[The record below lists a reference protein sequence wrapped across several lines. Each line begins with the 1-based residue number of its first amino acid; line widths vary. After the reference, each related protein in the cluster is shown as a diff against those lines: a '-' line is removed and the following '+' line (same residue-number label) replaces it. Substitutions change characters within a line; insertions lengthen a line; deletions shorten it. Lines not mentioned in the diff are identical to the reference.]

1 VGVHEE
7 LRLLAPSEWPTMYL
21 TAGREWH
28 PGPVVRRHRP
38 GTRSG
43 LTAAINIL
51 HNDSCMAQI
60 TIGMLIVCVP
70 RSAAKLR
77 PLRPLRLTP
86 ALVRRPTSAVPGLH
100 RQDIARQTAVIQK
113 SLSRVLSCLARH
125 GSENC
130 PACSRYVSIVSMRL
144 IRPLIIRPIGL
155 GCCSRTLFLM
165 SNLAYSSYPRRQPTF
180 ASHLRSYIRVFS
192 ITSLSGYYGEQPRH
206 SSSSSYLPS

>member
-51 HNDSCMAQI
+51 RNDSCMAQI
-60 TIGMLIVCVP
+60 TIGTLLIVCVP

-77 PLRPLRLTP
+77 PLRLTP
-86 ALVRRPTSAVPGLH
+86 AAALVRRPTSVVPDLH
-100 RQDIARQTAVIQK
+100 RQDVARQTAVIQK
-113 SLSRVLSCLARH
+113 SLSRVLPCLARH

-155 GCCSRTLFLM
+155 GRVWLATVAV
-165 SNLAYSSYPRRQPTF
+165 SNRCD
-180 ASHLRSYIRVFS
+180 ASFVWESVAS
-192 ITSLSGYYGEQPRH
+192 
-206 SSSSSYLPS
+206 

>member
-51 HNDSCMAQI
+51 RNDSCMAQI

-77 PLRPLRLTP
+77 PLRLTP
-86 ALVRRPTSAVPGLH
+86 AAALVRRPTLVVPDLH
-100 RQDIARQTAVIQK
+100 RQDVARQTAVIQK
-113 SLSRVLSCLARH
+113 SLSRVLPCLARH

-130 PACSRYVSIVSMRL
+130 PACSRFVSIVSMCL
-144 IRPLIIRPIGL
+144 IRPLIIPHRLGL
-155 GCCSRTLFLM
+155 LFTNVVLDVK
-165 SNLAYSSYPRRQPTF
+165 PC
-180 ASHLRSYIRVFS
+180 I
-192 ITSLSGYYGEQPRH
+192 
-206 SSSSSYLPS
+206 